1 MLMTFEKYM
10 DEEYEFTKRFDN
22 QPAYPSVFELICL
35 LPLSKKSAIV
45 EAPFSLDEC
54 VI

>member
-10 DEEYEFTKRFDN
+10 DEEYEYTKRLEN
-22 QPAYPSVFELICL
+22 QAAYPSVFELICL
-35 LPLSKKSAIV
+35 LPLSKKSVVV
-45 EAPFSLDEC
+45 ETPFSLDDC